1 MATVELQQQYNNV
14 INSLYEEVE
23 IFGFVDEQFSELMEN
38 EGNPGFVRECL
49 SSISDDIRTALNG
62 IRTTLNNEPVDD
74 GKLDR
79 CLFGLYYSSSRM
91 GAKRVKNIY
100 VTFCGFCVE
109 KKRDE
114 CLQCLQQ
121 VKQEFNL
128 FKDKVEELL
137 QIENQILLAGG
148 TISTRYRHKLHRGK
162 RSSSSSMKEELQFDM
177 QL

>member
-79 CLFGLYYSSSRM
+79 CLFGLYYSSSRH
-91 GAKRVKNIY
+91 ANCSPSFFY
-100 VTFCGFCVE
+100 T
-109 KKRDE
+109 
-114 CLQCLQQ
+114 Q
-121 VKQEFNL
+121 
-128 FKDKVEELL
+128 LL
-137 QIENQILLAGG
+137 PEAF
-148 TISTRYRHKLHRGK
+148 Y
-162 RSSSSSMKEELQFDM
+162 F
-177 QL
+177 